1 MKIRISLFLISA
13 VVGLI
18 GGFLILNSNLQASAT
33 GDFLVRLGKGLVYG
47 MGALVLVFSVLFF
60 IPRAFSA
67 WKKFAIWFVP
77 LAALLFI
84 VYPEPGSGDYFSP
97 YPEQVFQWVSA
108 FYVLVSLTIIVIAAL
123 RRRDLPKTP

>member
-1 MKIRISLFLISA
+1 MKIRISFLLISA
-13 VVGLI
+13 VVGLV

-67 WKKFAIWFVP
+67 WKKF
-77 LAALLFI
+77 
-84 VYPEPGSGDYFSP
+84 
-97 YPEQVFQWVSA
+97 
-108 FYVLVSLTIIVIAAL
+108 
-123 RRRDLPKTP
+123 

>member
-13 VVGLI
+13 VVGLV